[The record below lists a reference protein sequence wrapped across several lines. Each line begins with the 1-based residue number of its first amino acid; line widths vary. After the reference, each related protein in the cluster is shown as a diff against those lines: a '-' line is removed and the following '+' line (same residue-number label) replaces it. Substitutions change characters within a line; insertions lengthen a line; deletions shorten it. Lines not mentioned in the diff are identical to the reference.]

1 MVKKKDRTARRQILQ
16 LKEERSR
23 TYSPPAKNSSIGT
36 AEPSSQGDDEGDGH
50 DEASQNEPASN
61 NGVRRDAIDD
71 QLEDF
76 MKEIDAISSS
86 VPETDAQGEEDKK
99 ESVDQ
104 QAVTASLGAPL
115 TSGTPE
121 VEVATQ
127 EPKSEGSTAETPSA
141 TKGEIPPCP
150 WVECMDVATG
160 YTYFWHQ
167 LTNETTWD
175 CPPEF
180 EAYWAQYGEPADA
193 EGGAPGAGADAAS
206 ATILRTSGDT
216 QMLPETSASASP
228 TGAAAPNSSDSTN
241 VQAAD
246 SCSAEGGAQKL
257 ADSSSATASIASAA
271 QSSANMEAPEVNKRV
286 TTSGKKKRKQEAVIG
301 AIIPITS
308 YGGSDSS
315 SSEGSD
321 YETYSVCRTRLKR
334 HPSKRVKVAAK
345 KTRAK
350 SPPPVTYGPQLPDSV
365 LAQSEVPVYG
375 PQLPDSSESME
386 VTVYG
391 PHLPEVKTVEY
402 GPHLPEEDRVVYG
415 PHLPEPEKKIAYGP
429 HLPDTSN
436 LESHQPPVLI
446 GPQLPELHELMT
458 EKSSAFIGPVL
469 PDEFIDKQAEHCE
482 EDNPKVQE
490 QSPKSEDPSSEG
502 TGSPKSV
509 ACKEDNPKVEEQS
522 PRSEDPSSGDT
533 GSPKSVAVS
542 EASCAKGLQASESV
556 QESNHSSAVTGER
569 ASASVETAVAVPALS
584 GLVDYPGSPVVDSE
598 TDDEGS
604 DGDDKVESV
613 PVQDTEK
620 EPAAVNYP
628 VMTDGKLQFE
638 TVENNVHEKVSQDAS
653 QGSSNVRASSLSAT
667 KQLKSKENSEAKN
680 GSQHL
685 VCYGDSEGSDD
696 DSMDVD
702 ITAAEPCLSSTMRS
716 PASSVAGEDDREDR
730 HRGFG
735 CSNSDALDAEAT
747 DVKKAPSARPFVG
760 VSFVRSS
767 ELLVLSECVNQGEG
781 DAEEKTA
788 KEKTEEAAEEQ
799 SSSSEG
805 TAATERLA
813 SPQEQVAPEDS
824 DVDDFDDVVRALD
837 IALLE
842 SQKKKAQEIGT
853 KHQDLPSADK
863 ESPGDTSEEEG
874 EIKSSDSSSEEGMTP
889 MPQGSSDS
897 EDESETEGD
906 ARLKKGNEF
915 TERKTSPKPESKD
928 RLKLDI
934 EEAYKQLTDLLNPLR
949 DVIACRNSYFELVV
963 KTMTR
968 MEDWR
973 AGALDPGY
981 FLQRLHE
988 ARATADELQ
997 QLVLAPEPT
1006 ESDKSC
1012 QEPLPPG
1019 WQRHWDSG
1027 HARYFY
1033 VHEET
1038 GHSQWQFPDV
1048 PDSTSPMTEVIL
1060 LSDQTTAALL
1070 LQPAPPPPPET
1081 DEAPME
1087 VAVKQENE
1095 TCEDAVVDKKVEE
1108 KLDGASL
1115 DAAEAAFYSSFV
1127 SSAEP
1132 VINSAQVVS
1141 GDKKPAEAEP
1151 ADGTSLDGV
1160 PMDEDTAGT
1169 PPIVAAPKKKKTKVA
1184 AGLTLRKKNIPTL
1197 LQKWEKIKQ
1206 EQKRGM
1212 PS

>member
-99 ESVDQ
+99 ESVYQ

-127 EPKSEGSTAETPSA
+127 EPKSEGITAETPSA

-180 EAYWAQYGEPADA
+180 EAYWAQ
-193 EGGAPGAGADAAS
+193 
-206 ATILRTSGDT
+206 
-216 QMLPETSASASP
+216 
-228 TGAAAPNSSDSTN
+228 
-241 VQAAD
+241 
-246 SCSAEGGAQKL
+246 
-257 ADSSSATASIASAA
+257 
-271 QSSANMEAPEVNKRV
+271 V

-490 QSPKSEDPSSEG
+490 QSPKSEDPSSG
-502 TGSPKSV
+502 
-509 ACKEDNPKVEEQS
+509 
-522 PRSEDPSSGDT
+522 
-533 GSPKSVAVS
+533 
-542 EASCAKGLQASESV
+542 
-556 QESNHSSAVTGER
+556 
-569 ASASVETAVAVPALS
+569 VAVPALS

-604 DGDDKVESV
+604 DGDDKVESL

-638 TVENNVHEKVSQDAS
+638 TVENNVHEEVSQDAS

-667 KQLKSKENSEAKN
+667 KQLKSKENSEAKK

-696 DSMDVD
+696 DSMD
-702 ITAAEPCLSSTMRS
+702 
-716 PASSVAGEDDREDR
+716 
-730 HRGFG
+730 
-735 CSNSDALDAEAT
+735 N
-747 DVKKAPSARPFVG
+747 K
-760 VSFVRSS
+760 
-767 ELLVLSECVNQGEG
+767 
-781 DAEEKTA
+781 
-788 KEKTEEAAEEQ
+788 
-799 SSSSEG
+799 
-805 TAATERLA
+805 
-813 SPQEQVAPEDS
+813 VAPEDS

-863 ESPGDTSEEEG
+863 ESPGDTSEEDG

-1081 DEAPME
+1081 DEVPME
-1087 VAVKQENE
+1087 VAVKQEDE

-1151 ADGTSLDGV
+1151 ADGTSIDGV
-1160 PMDEDTAGT
+1160 PMDEDRAGT